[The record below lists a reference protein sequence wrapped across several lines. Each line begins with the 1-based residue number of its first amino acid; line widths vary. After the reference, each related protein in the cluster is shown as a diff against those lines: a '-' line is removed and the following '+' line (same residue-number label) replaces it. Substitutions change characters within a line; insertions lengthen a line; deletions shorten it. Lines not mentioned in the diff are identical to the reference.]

1 MAIVVGYPTLGST
14 GNVATSPQQLQN
26 AGFEDGFYNIQGSG
40 QSQSLLMYVF
50 MNLVNSKAWAVV
62 TSATYA
68 STADINLLGYSIP
81 WTGLAVRRVSTT
93 SITNRSSNIG
103 PETAFFDTQR
113 TFNESSST
121 VTSNSSGTR
130 VGFRV
135 FLGQAGGHG
144 IFTTSQDVCN
154 WGSATSG
161 AIGAGWN
168 GSTCGSFPNGLIW
181 GRSTANDGPIYNDRS
196 GYWQVLI
203 NWE

>member
-1 MAIVVGYPTLGST
+1 
-14 GNVATSPQQLQN
+14 
-26 AGFEDGFYNIQGSG
+26 
-40 QSQSLLMYVF
+40 MYVF
-50 MNLVNSKAWAVV
+50 MNLIDSKAWAVV

-81 WTGLAVRRVSTT
+81 WTGLAVRRVATT

-103 PETAFFDTQR
+103 PETAYFDSER
-113 TFNESSST
+113 TFDQSSST
-121 VTSNSSGTR
+121 VTSNSAGTR

-161 AIGAGWN
+161 AIGAGWS
-168 GSTCGSFPNGLIW
+168 GITCGSFPNGLIW
-181 GRSTANDGPIYNDRS
+181 GTGTGTGAEYANRS
-196 GYWQVLI
+196 GYWQILI

>member
-1 MAIVVGYPTLGST
+1 MALVIGYPTLGSA
-14 GNVATSPQQLQN
+14 GNIAESPQQLQN
-26 AGFEDGFYNIQGSG
+26 AGFEDGWYNIQGVD
-40 QSQSLLMYVF
+40 QTQPLLMYVF

-103 PETAFFDTQR
+103 PETAYFDSER
-113 TFNESSST
+113 TFNQSNST
-121 VTSNSSGTR
+121 VTSNGSGTR
-130 VGFRV
+130 VGYRV
-135 FLGQAGGHG
+135 FLGFAGGHG
-144 IFTTSQDVCN
+144 IFTTSQNVCD

-168 GSTCGSFPNGLIW
+168 GITCGSFPNGLIW
-181 GRSTANDGPIYNDRS
+181 GTGTGTGAEYANRS